1 MSEIL
6 STWPVV
12 VELPLRAEDRDGDGF
27 VTHDGIERLFAEAR
41 AAYAAECPELDL
53 DAATI
58 SELVLQRGA
67 VAAPG
72 GAAVV
77 GVAVVEV
84 FPDTFT
90 MDLRIRPAEGRGIAG
105 SASCVVAPAGGV
117 ADELRSRLIALAQT
131 ARHYH

>member
-12 VELPLRAEDRDGDGF
+12 VELSLRAEDRDGDGF
-27 VTHDGIERLFAEAR
+27 LTDEGIDRLFAEAR

-53 DAATI
+53 ASVDVRDV
-58 SELVLQRGA
+58 VLRRGA

-72 GAAVV
+72 DAVLV

-90 MDLRIRPAEGRGIAG
+90 MDLRIRPAEGSGIAG

-117 ADELRSRLIALAQT
+117 TGELRSRLIALAQT
-131 ARHYH
+131 ARHHH

>member
-12 VELPLRAEDRDGDGF
+12 VELPLRAEDRDGEGF
-27 VTHDGIERLFAEAR
+27 LTDDALERLFAEAR
-41 AAYAAECPELDL
+41 AAYAADCPELDL
-53 DAATI
+53 VTAAVTDV
-58 SELVLQRGA
+58 VLRRGA

-72 GAAVV
+72 DLALV

-90 MDLRIRPAEGRGIAG
+90 MDLRIRPAEGSGIAG

-117 ADELRSRLIALAQT
+117 GGELRSRLIALAQT
-131 ARHYH
+131 ARHHH

>member
-12 VELPLRAEDRDGDGF
+12 VELPLRADDRDADGF

-58 SELVLQRGA
+58 GELVLQRGA
-67 VAAPG
+67 
-72 GAAVV
+72 
-77 GVAVVEV
+77 VEV